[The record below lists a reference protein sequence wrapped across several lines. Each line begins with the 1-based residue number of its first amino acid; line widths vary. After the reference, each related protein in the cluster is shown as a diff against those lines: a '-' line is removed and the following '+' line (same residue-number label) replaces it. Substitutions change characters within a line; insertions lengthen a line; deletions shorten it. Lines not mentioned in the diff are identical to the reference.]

1 MSSILFLGILQ
12 RLSNEKSSVLL
23 HSLDLSYE
31 FKEES
36 RLISSLGRKFE
47 SLKDKSTAILELNTD
62 GPVSIKCDSKTPAFP
77 VNIPYLDGES
87 VLMDID
93 LQSSIVDLFCIFR
106 KKKFTAVQKL
116 NELLLTSF
124 YAANN
129 VTENGAN
136 YLTLAK
142 EFGVE
147 ENLPTLE
154 DIPIPKLV
162 L

>member
-1 MSSILFLGILQ
+1 MSTILLLGILE
-12 RLSNEKSSVLL
+12 RLSNEKSSSFLQY
-23 HSLDLSYE
+23 LDLSYE

-36 RLISSLGRKFE
+36 RLMSSVGRRFE
-47 SLKDKSTAILELNTD
+47 SFKDKSIATLELNND
-62 GPVSIKCDSKTPAFP
+62 GPVSIKCDSKSPAFP
-77 VNIPYLDGES
+77 VSIPYLDGES

-124 YAANN
+124 YAAKNSTD
-129 VTENGAN
+129 VGMN
-136 YLTLAK
+136 YLALAT

-147 ENLPTLE
+147 ENRE
-154 DIPIPKLV
+154 PKIV